1 VLGQKTENITCLPW
15 GLGKAALGDFKM
27 YRSNQDFHF
36 SHNYMHY
43 SLLTLTANNAVK
55 KQYHSHLNPLR
66 GEPLLLLANVFHIQ
80 TQMEQ
85 FVQIAWAEVDR
96 KDPWCRIVVGPQSK
110 APHLNSGS

>member
-1 VLGQKTENITCLPW
+1 MLGQKTENITCLPW
-15 GLGKAALGDFKM
+15 SLGKAALGGFKM
-27 YRSNQDFHF
+27 YRSNQDFRF

-85 FVQIAWAEVDR
+85 FVQIACVTVDR
-96 KDPWCRIVVGPQSK
+96 MHPRCETVS
-110 APHLNSGS
+110 